1 MKNTFDKKCFDQS
14 PYYQLHYVEGYNVG
28 KAYSQGLHYDTRLT
42 LAYFK
47 NGSGCIK
54 IEGITHEISDG
65 DIFIV
70 GYDELHSTHLDNDKY
85 AERLILYVDER
96 ILDNFPCEKDDFF
109 GVFHHRKRGVGNKFD
124 AECVRTLGIDK
135 LFEKVMEYTIQGDG
149 KDITVA
155 ICKIVELLEKLNSN
169 MMAEAKNEDIIQ
181 NTVISD
187 VIKYISN
194 HFTENISCEVIAD
207 EFHMSKCHL
216 MRIFKKAVG
225 LSLWDYVISRRILF
239 FNELVINGESL
250 NDACYKCGFSNYSN
264 FYRLYKKHMNISPNE
279 FKKK

>member
-1 MKNTFDKKCFDQS
+1 M
-14 PYYQLHYVEGYNVG
+14 HYVDGYNVG

-47 NGSGCIK
+47 KGSGCIK
-54 IEGITHEISDG
+54 IEGTTHQISDG

-70 GYDELHSTHLDNDKY
+70 GYDELHSTYLDNDKY
-85 AERLILYVDER
+85 AERIILYVDEK
-96 ILDNFPCEKDDFF
+96 ICDNFPCEKDDFF
-109 GVFHHRKRGVGNKFD
+109 GVFHNRKRGVGNKIGAD
-124 AECVRTLGIDK
+124 YVNRMGIDR
-135 LFEKVMEYTIQGDG
+135 LLEKIMEYTERGNG
-149 KDITVA
+149 KDITLA
-155 ICKIVELLEKLNSN
+155 ICKIVELLEKLNRN
-169 MMAEAKNEDIIQ
+169 IINEPENTDNVK

-187 VIKYISN
+187 VIKYINN

-239 FNELVINGESL
+239 FNDLVVKGETL
-250 NDACYKCGFSNYSN
+250 NDACYKSGFSNYSN
-264 FYRLYKKHMNISPNE
+264 FYRLYKKHMNISPNK